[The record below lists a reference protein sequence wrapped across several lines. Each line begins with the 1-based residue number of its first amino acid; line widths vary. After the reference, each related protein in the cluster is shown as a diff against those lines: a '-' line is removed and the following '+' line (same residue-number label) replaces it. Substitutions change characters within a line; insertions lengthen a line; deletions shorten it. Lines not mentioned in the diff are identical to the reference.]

1 MIRHILAGAA
11 LAGTLTGMTLLAGV
25 ASAPPAHATAIGCS
39 KFSET
44 PYLGIPT
51 GVLCFNV
58 FGSGENITSM
68 DANWTVVGA
77 LCNWRIDWVI
87 YKDGK
92 TWWRDNGPREGCL
105 NGQAGR
111 KRGAGRAPD
120 GSDICAELY
129 DVPRNVK
136 IDAVCHSIAR

>member
-1 MIRHILAGAA
+1 MIRHMLAGTA
-11 LAGTLTGMTLLAGV
+11 LAGMALFAGV

-39 KFSET
+39 KFSEM

-58 FGSGENITSM
+58 YGSGENITSM
-68 DANWTVVGA
+68 DANWTTGA

-92 TWWRDNGPREGCL
+92 TWWRDNGPREGCQHVQ
-105 NGQAGR
+105 GGR

-120 GSDICAELY
+120 GSEICAELY
-129 DVPRNVK
+129 DVARNVK
-136 IDAVCHSIAR
+136 IEAVCHSIER